1 MLASLRGLIVT
12 LGSLF
17 DGLRKPVTAHY
28 PSEHKPI
35 EPRFMGFPA
44 LTWDFSANEA
54 YCTSCM
60 VCIRDCPTQC
70 MTAVMKDNP
79 KVATEESHRR
89 KIIDT
94 FEINLNRCILCG
106 ICVDVCNLDAI
117 VMSHE
122 HELST
127 YQRNG
132 DRVNLEQLLEMGKK
146 HQAEEGWQPAAPER
160 NHAATVLAARKERA
174 AQAQKEEGEAQGS
187 APAPG
192 DGAAD
197 PQAEPPAQ
205 GEEPQNPDSPEA
217 TA

>member
-1 MLASLRGLIVT
+1 MLMSLKGMVVT
-12 LGSLF
+12 LVSLLQ
-17 DGLRKPVTAHY
+17 GLRKPVTAHY

-44 LTWDFSANEA
+44 LTWDNSADEPF
-54 YCTSCM
+54 CTGCM
-60 VCIRDCPTQC
+60 VCIRECPTQC
-70 MTAVMKDNP
+70 MSAVMQDNP
-79 KVATEESHRR
+79 KAATGQSHRR

-132 DRVNLEQLLEMGKK
+132 DRVNLASLLEAGKK
-146 HQAEEGWQPAAPER
+146 HQVDQGWKPSAPER
-160 NHAATVLAARKERA
+160 NHAGTVLTLRKERA
-174 AQAQKEEGEAQGS
+174 ARAEAR
-187 APAPG
+187 PPG
-192 DGAAD
+192 GQPTSQ
-197 PQAEPPAQ
+197 PQE
-205 GEEPQNPDSPEA
+205 NPEA